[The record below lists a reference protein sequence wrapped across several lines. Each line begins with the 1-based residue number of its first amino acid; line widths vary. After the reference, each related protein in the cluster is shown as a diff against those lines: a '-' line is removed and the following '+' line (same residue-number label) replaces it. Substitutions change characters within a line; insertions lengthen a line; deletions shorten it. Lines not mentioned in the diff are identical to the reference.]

1 MRKTSSARGVSR
13 SSPKAI
19 PLGDYLRFMGH
30 RAGPAA
36 RPRRHAR
43 RARPRRRATKSV
55 PPARHAAGAGAV
67 VAARCGLAQ
76 GAARHPRRGRPRGE
90 RNRRRHPE
98 GDGRPRRCGAGGPR
112 RPRPAHRLPGEHAD
126 KLPFVAAALQA
137 YWTRLAVQLGN
148 AALAPLDVPG
158 VCPCCGA
165 LPSVSVI
172 GSSAEFSGMRF
183 LHCSLCNTE
192 WHLTRASCSA
202 CDAGESAVAY
212 QHIEGDKGLVQ
223 AETCDI
229 VQVLPQG
236 RAPRQGCRRQP
247 VADDLGHA
255 GPRHPGQ
262 RVRLLPQRPQ
272 PPAGAGR
279 DDALRFPSPPPSM
292 RASAGSARGS
302 LPCPHGRA

>member
-1 MRKTSSARGVSR
+1 MTTLLEPGQIPQASGEQPRVLVADATDVFAHSARRFAQLAEGH
-13 SSPKAI
+13 
-19 PLGDYLRFMGH
+19 PLGDYLRFMGRLAQAQQ
-30 RAGPAA
+30 RALDAMPAVPIPDDAHKSQSRQHGMPLVPAQSWPRDAAWRKALRAILDEVAPAA
-36 RPRRHAR
+36 SETA
-43 RARPRRRATKSV
+43 AATLK
-55 PPARHAAGAGAV
+55 AMAGLDDAALEA
-67 VAARCGLAQ
+67 LADRVQ
-76 GAARHPRRGRPRGE
+76 RTE
-90 RNRRRHPE
+90 
-98 GDGRPRRCGAGGPR
+98 
-112 RPRPAHRLPGEHAD
+112 LYGEHAD

-223 AETCDI
+223 AETCD
-229 VQVLPQG
+229 VCKSYLKVV
-236 RAPRQGCRRQP
+236 RRDKDAAVDP
-247 VADDLGHA
+247 VADDLATLALDILVDESGFSRS
-255 GPRHPGQ
+255 GPNLLLVPG
-262 RVRLLPQRPQ
+262 
-272 PPAGAGR
+272 GG
-279 DDALRFPSPPPSM
+279 
-292 RASAGSARGS
+292 
-302 LPCPHGRA
+302 